1 MTCANILLNEWSF
14 HGYFQENLE
23 KTEWKPR
30 CRLREQVIFS
40 LPSSNLRMWQG
51 VALQRFIFPLKLSP
65 ENGNDYSQFQI
76 IFFPR
81 LHKSRMLA
89 SHFQW
94 MSSLCLC
101 RFLVSKHPFTDEIL
115 SMEKVFHSS
124 GVKYIK
130 HDFFFLKTKL
140 FNLNSYQIMYF

>member
-1 MTCANILLNEWSF
+1 MTCANILLNERSF
-14 HGYFQENLE
+14 HGCFQENLE

-30 CRLREQVIFS
+30 CRWREQAIFS

-51 VALQRFIFPLKLSP
+51 VAMQRFIFPLKPSP

-89 SHFQW
+89 SHFQL
-94 MSSLCLC
+94 MSSLRLW
-101 RFLVSKHPFTDEIL
+101 RFLVAKYPFTDEIL
-115 SMEKVFHSS
+115 SMEKVFRYS

-130 HDFFFLKTKL
+130 HECVFLTKL
-140 FNLNSYQIMYF
+140 FHLNSYQIMSF